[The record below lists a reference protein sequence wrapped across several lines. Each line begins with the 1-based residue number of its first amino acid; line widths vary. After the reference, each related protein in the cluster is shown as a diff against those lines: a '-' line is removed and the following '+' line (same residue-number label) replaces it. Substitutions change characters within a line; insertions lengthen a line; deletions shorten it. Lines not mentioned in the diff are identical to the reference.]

1 MPLRALAPTP
11 DVSTE
16 APSCP
21 RTEAAG
27 HLGSFPRDTAWAMS
41 QENVEIVKALNEAF
55 NRRDWN
61 GLWRESGGVGRGL
74 RQRRGEEALHR
85 VEWLDALVCST
96 QNKGAL
102 ESREEYGG
110 IVLCG

>member
-1 MPLRALAPTP
+1 MGREGAGDDATIGGTRAL
-11 DVSTE
+11 V
-16 APSCP
+16 
-21 RTEAAG
+21 
-27 HLGSFPRDTAWAMS
+27 
-41 QENVEIVKALNEAF
+41 
-55 NRRDWN
+55 WN

-96 QNKGAL
+96 QDKGAL